1 MNKDYLGQ
9 QGKKVQEVGWRK
21 KQKTRCFQK
30 NDMSSCHH
38 VWKLFSL
45 IDVKCQ
51 FLFFFFFWPW
61 LTVMSRGGKTYNFK
75 KNIFQIFEKERCE
88 AKAPRSVCVGG
99 IKIRGSEQS
108 SCRRRF
114 LPSPVSRN
122 ANIHHKR
129 LEIQAQ
135 RQVNIARQ
143 KTRFCPSPCFSWCFV
158 LNKHLPYYYWDDH
171 LVNHLCFCMSTIWV
185 GG

>member
-1 MNKDYLGQ
+1 MELIWWTKTIWVNKAKRC
-9 QGKKVQEVGWRK
+9 KKLVDKK

-51 FLFFFFFWPW
+51 LLFFSFFWPW

-75 KNIFQIFEKERCE
+75 KNNFQIFEKERCE
-88 AKAPRSVCVGG
+88 ARAPRSVCVGG

-143 KTRFCPSPCFSWCFV
+143 KNKILPISLFFIVFCFKQTF
-158 LNKHLPYYYWDDH
+158 
-171 LVNHLCFCMSTIWV
+171 TILRW
-185 GG
+185 

>member
-1 MNKDYLGQ
+1 M
-9 QGKKVQEVGWRK
+9 
-21 KQKTRCFQK
+21 
-30 NDMSSCHH
+30 
-38 VWKLFSL
+38 LFFS
-45 IDVKCQ
+45 IDVKC
-51 FLFFFFFWPW
+51 LLLLLFWPW
-61 LTVMSRGGKTYNFK
+61 LTVVSRVGKTSNFK
-75 KNIFQIFEKERCE
+75 KNIDFSK
-88 AKAPRSVCVGG
+88 RSTGKRSLPDPCVGG

-143 KTRFCPSPCFSWCFV
+143 KNKILPISLFFIVFCCKQKFKI
-158 LNKHLPYYYWDDH
+158 LRDDH
-171 LVNHLCFCMSTIWV
+171 LVSHLCFCMSTIRV
-185 GG
+185 CD